1 MTSLFISVSNI
12 EPAPQGSKK
21 HIGGGRMIEVSK
33 RVKPWRKA
41 VGKEA
46 MKETETPIEGAC
58 HVGLIFR
65 FNRPKSH
72 YRSNGQLKQT
82 SPKYLIVKKL
92 DLDKL
97 VRSTLDALTG
107 IAFKDDCQVTN
118 VSASKR
124 YRNEDEEVGADI
136 YIEELN

>member
-33 RVKPWRKA
+33 RVRPWRKA

-82 SPKYLIVKKL
+82 SPKYLIVKKN

>member
-33 RVKPWRKA
+33 RVRPWRKA

-82 SPKYLIVKKL
+82 SPKYLIVKKN

-124 YRNEDEEVGADI
+124 YRNEDAGRS
-136 YIEELN
+136 Y

>member
-46 MKETETPIEGAC
+46 MKETKTPIEGAC

-82 SPKYLIVKKL
+82 SPKYLIVKKN

>member
-41 VGKEA
+41 IGKEA

-82 SPKYLIVKKL
+82 SPKYLIVKKN

>member
-82 SPKYLIVKKL
+82 SPKYLIVKKN

>member
-1 MTSLFISVSNI
+1 
-12 EPAPQGSKK
+12 
-21 HIGGGRMIEVSK
+21 MIEVSK

-58 HVGLIFR
+58 HVGLIFK

-72 YRSNGQLKQT
+72 YRLNGQLKQT
-82 SPKYLIVKKL
+82 SPKYLIVKKN